1 MKLGLLNL
9 AAVLAALVLGG
20 VLSAGGAGL
29 EARPST
35 PEGERAIADV
45 SGHEVP
51 VRRYMRIASASTIA
65 DQVLAEIAEPSRVV
79 AIAAHTRRIARTPW
93 RYEGKAEVP
102 RLDDRE
108 ELLAL
113 DPDLVLA
120 SGFADPGQVARL
132 RRAGLTVFDLGPMHG
147 VESLLEDIRTLGAL
161 IDEPERG
168 ERFAL
173 QFERRLRHVSSGLAS
188 PERVHGLYVGAFGD
202 QLYGGARGTS
212 YADILEAAGVVD
224 VASAAGIEGW
234 PAYRIEQLLEL
245 DPTWIVTPAE
255 RASALCR
262 HPGLD
267 HLSAC
272 REDRVVRVPENVITD
287 PGLGMLE
294 AAEAVHAAIYE

>member
-1 MKLGLLNL
+1 MIAFLTGPWSLLVMGGIFEMAWALGFKYVDRHAPFWQH

-20 VLSAGGAGL
+20 VLSAGGAAL
-29 EARPST
+29 ESRPSAS
-35 PEGERAIADV
+35 EGERSIADV
-45 SGHEVP
+45 SGHEVA
-51 VRRYMRIASASTIA
+51 VRRYARIASASTIA

-168 ERFAL
+168 EGFAV
-173 QFERRLRHVSSGLAS
+173 QFGRRLRHLVA
-188 PERVHGLYVGAFGD
+188 VGAPP
-202 QLYGGARGTS
+202 AKRWRRRGP
-212 YADILEAAGVVD
+212 
-224 VASAAGIEGW
+224 IEGETL
-234 PAYRIEQLLEL
+234 A
-245 DPTWIVTPAE
+245 TT
-255 RASALCR
+255 ALS
-262 HPGLD
+262 P
-267 HLSAC
+267 
-272 REDRVVRVPENVITD
+272 
-287 PGLGMLE
+287 
-294 AAEAVHAAIYE
+294 AAIAA